1 MWIWLY
7 ICFQYPNLSLLDRS
21 CFVNFLTISSLHLKI
36 PSFTHLLPLYLTF
49 TMILAL
55 IPFGAV
61 VQSPSCVWLFVTP
74 WTAAQQAFLS
84 FTTSQSLFKLMSI
97 KSVMPSSHLILC
109 RPLLLPSIFP
119 SIRVFPNESALYI
132 RWPKYRN
139 FIFSIS
145 LSNESSGLTFFRIDW
160 FELLDVQGTLKSL
173 LQHHNLKA
181 SVLQPSAFFMAQ
193 LSHQYMTTGKIIALT
208 IHALNLLNFLQ
219 IIVDCH
225 SLSHIFNLSPS
236 LSWLLYLSV

>member
-1 MWIWLY
+1 M
-7 ICFQYPNLSLLDRS
+7 
-21 CFVNFLTISSLHLKI
+21 
-36 PSFTHLLPLYLTF
+36 
-49 TMILAL
+49 
-55 IPFGAV
+55 
-61 VQSPSCVWLFVTP
+61 TP
-74 WTAAQQAFLS
+74 WTAAHQAFLS

-119 SIRVFPNESALYI
+119 SIRVFPNGSALYI

-160 FELLDVQGTLKSL
+160 FELLAVQGTLKSL
-173 LQHHNLKA
+173 LQHHNLKV

-208 IHALNLLNFLQ
+208 IYALNLLNFLH